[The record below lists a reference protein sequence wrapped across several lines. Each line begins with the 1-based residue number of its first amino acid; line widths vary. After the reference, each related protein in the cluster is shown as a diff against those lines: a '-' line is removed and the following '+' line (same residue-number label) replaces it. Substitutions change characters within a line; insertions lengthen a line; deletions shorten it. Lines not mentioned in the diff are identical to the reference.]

1 MKRVNTVLNMTA
13 SYLLGQSDLS
23 AIVLPDNAP
32 LSYIP
37 CFNRAATCDSVLPM
51 NHFVPVPAQPSLF
64 LDVDGTLIEFS
75 ARPSQTRAPRELL
88 GLLKTLEDKLQG
100 ALALISGRSIADL
113 DNIFH
118 PLQLRAAGVHGGE
131 RREQAGTP
139 APSSPTDPNL
149 EGLHRALLPILT
161 KFPGVHVENKRIAF
175 AVHYRAQPEARAVLL
190 REVASLTADLGP
202 GYQLL
207 DGNLAIEVKPRHFT
221 KAHAIEGFLA
231 QPEFANRTPVFL
243 GDDIT
248 DLDGFEVIER
258 HGGMSV
264 AVGTRVDAQWRLPD
278 PAATRRWLAELAVM
292 GTR

>member
-1 MKRVNTVLNMTA
+1 MNRVKTALNMPA
-13 SYLLGQSDLS
+13 SYLLGLSDLS
-23 AIVLPDNAP
+23 AIVLRENRA
-32 LSYIP
+32 LSYIRG
-37 CFNRAATCDSVLPM
+37 FNCTATRASVLPM
-51 NHFVPVPAQPSLF
+51 INPPLPAKPGLF

-88 GLLKTLEDKLQG
+88 GLLKVLESKLDG

-118 PLQLRAAGVHGGE
+118 PLRLRAAGVHGGE
-131 RREQAGTP
+131 RREQAGAPVPCSP
-139 APSSPTDPNL
+139 ADPNL
-149 EGLHRALLPILT
+149 IRLQRALQPILDRYP
-161 KFPGVHVENKRIAF
+161 KVHIEDKHIAC
-175 AVHYRAQPEARAVLL
+175 AIHYRAQPEARAELL

-202 GYQLL
+202 RYQLL

-231 QPEFANRTPVFL
+231 QPEFADRTPVFL

-258 HGGMSV
+258 RGGMSV

-278 PAATRRWLAELAVM
+278 PAATRIWLGRLAAL
-292 GTR
+292 GAG